1 MAGLAT
7 AGRPSARQSMDGELN
22 KASAQLL
29 LESSM
34 HELEEAANSV
44 EGARG
49 LNEVRGFP
57 TRANRAKH
65 CSFPGWLFI

>member
-22 KASAQLL
+22 KASAQQR

-57 TRANRAKH
+57 TRASRAKH

>member
-22 KASAQLL
+22 KASAQLP

>member
-29 LESSM
+29 KGLESSM

-57 TRANRAKH
+57 T
-65 CSFPGWLFI
+65 